1 MNIMYD
7 YEKVF
12 QVLSIKFKEN
22 PEFKIE
28 EKNADFLL
36 KSAIENDDLE
46 LIKLL
51 LQYKVSFSEDILDFI
66 GFSNEFVFCEIIAAI
81 DKNQGDFNWENINS
95 VIFDLS
101 ESHVSTPKMFS
112 ILLEKK
118 TVEFNKLYK
127 NEIPL
132 LIFLCINRK
141 SDVLKF
147 LIENKFI
154 LRSDLNLKYS
164 NLIFLEYVER
174 YMPYDVYISLLKL
187 FNLT

>member
-81 DKNQGDFNWENINS
+81 DKNQSDFSWENLNS